1 MEVKELLPP
10 RKKYVA
16 ENGNIISET
25 NINILTI
32 FSQKSVYTNIF
43 SQKNKNRKQK
53 ANNIYYLFII

>member
-16 ENGNIISET
+16 ENGKIISET